1 MSALLLL
8 AAAGFLAGTMNA
20 VVGGGTF
27 VTIPALVWAGVPS
40 VLANSSSTVALFP
53 GTLAS
58 TWAFREDFAPFGAV
72 SIRGLLI
79 VSVLGGLVGALLLLW
94 TPTRTFDQLIPWL
107 LLVATLA
114 FAFGREAGATLRRVI
129 RIGPGTL
136 LVAQFLLAI
145 YGGYFGG
152 GIGIMMMAAWS
163 LLESVDLRAMSPAR
177 VLLVSA
183 MNGIAVVCFIAAG
196 AVLWPEA
203 LAILVSAVVGGY
215 GGARIAR
222 RIKPNH
228 LRAVILALSSAMTL
242 AFFLRAYS

>member
-8 AAAGFLAGTMNA
+8 ALAGFLAGTMNA

-58 TWAFREDFAPFGAV
+58 SWAYRDDFASFGKV
-72 SIRGLLI
+72 SIRGLLA
-79 VSVLGGLVGALLLLW
+79 VSLLGGFVGALLLLW

-107 LLVATLA
+107 LLLATLA
-114 FAFGREAGATLRRVI
+114 FAFGRKVGAALRRVI
-129 RIGPGTL
+129 CIGPTTL
-136 LVAQFLLAI
+136 LVAQFVLAI

-152 GIGIMMMAAWS
+152 GIGIMMMAVWS
-163 LLESVDLRAMSPAR
+163 LLEAVDVKAMSPAR

-183 MNGIAVVCFIAAG
+183 MNAIAVVCFIAAG
-196 AVLWPEA
+196 AVRWPET
-203 LAILVSAVVGGY
+203 LAILVFGVIGGY
-215 GGARIAR
+215 AGARVAR
-222 RIKPNH
+222 GIKPEH
-228 LRAVILALSSAMTL
+228 LRAVILVVSTVMTIV
-242 AFFLRAYS
+242 FFRRAY

>member
-58 TWAFREDFAPFGAV
+58 TWAYRQDFSSFGQV
-72 SIRGLLI
+72 SIRALLL
-79 VSVLGGLVGALLLLW
+79 VSLLGGFVGALLLLW

-114 FAFGREAGATLRRVI
+114 FAFGRDAGAALRRVV
-129 RIGPGTL
+129 RIGPTAL
-136 LVAQFLLAI
+136 LVAQFVLAI

-152 GIGIMMMAAWS
+152 GIGIMMMAVWN
-163 LLESVDLRAMSPAR
+163 LLETVDLRAMSPAR

-183 MNGIAVVCFIAAG
+183 MNAIAVVCFIAAG
-196 AVLWPEA
+196 AVRWPET
-203 LAILVSAVVGGY
+203 LAMLVSAVVGGY
-215 GGARIAR
+215 AGARVAR
-222 RIKPNH
+222 RIKPEH
-228 LRAVILALSSAMTL
+228 LRAVILVVSTAMTV
-242 AFFLRAYS
+242 AFFLRAY

>member
-8 AAAGFLAGTMNA
+8 AAAGLIAGTMNA

-58 TWAFREDFAPFGAV
+58 TWAFREDFARFGAV

-114 FAFGREAGATLRRVI
+114 FAFGRDAGAALRRVV
-129 RIGPGTL
+129 RIGPTAL
-136 LVAQFLLAI
+136 LVAQFVLAI

-152 GIGIMMMAAWS
+152 GIGIMMMAVWN
-163 LLESVDLRAMSPAR
+163 LLETVDLRAMSPAR

-183 MNGIAVVCFIAAG
+183 MNAIAVVCFIAAG
-196 AVLWPEA
+196 AVRWPET
-203 LAILVSAVVGGY
+203 LAMLVSAVVGGY
-215 GGARIAR
+215 AGARVAR
-222 RIKPNH
+222 RIKPEH
-228 LRAVILALSSAMTL
+228 LRAVILVVSTAMTG
-242 AFFLRAYS
+242 AFFLR